1 MDQFEINKE
10 SEKYYGF
17 YRAKVVNNKD
27 PDRFGRVYIWIPDLM
42 PEISDNEG
50 IWARP
55 GNNPLG
61 GRNMEEND
69 GQHYMGSSMIP
80 KIGAWLW
87 IFFEAGNINRPYY
100 FGALDLE
107 NTEVLPENQQG
118 ENYEHKWTLIRTHRG
133 RALVYSDD
141 PNDERVEIT
150 GKKRLLDKDPSP
162 PTGDWDSVYEI
173 DGNQTVILLD
183 EVKGREKLLV
193 RTYKGDYIHVDID
206 ERKLQC
212 YFQDDILIQTDANLH
227 IKVKEN
233 IRIEAGQ
240 NIYQTAF
247 GDTHNQTTNFFHT
260 ADASTHSFSGQA
272 DHQWAGS
279 YISQF
284 TGGTYAVDSA
294 VELKEQGASIPATPA
309 QYANP
314 EQPIGNR
321 DT

>member
-1 MDQFEINKE
+1 MDQFEITKE

-27 PDRFGRVYIWIPDLM
+27 PNRYARVYIWIPDLM
-42 PEISDNEG
+42 PEISDKEG

-55 GNNPLG
+55 GNTPIG
-61 GRNMEEND
+61 GRNMEEKQD
-69 GQHYMGSSMIP
+69 QHYMGSSFIP
-80 KIGAWLW
+80 KIGAWVW
-87 IFFEAGNINRPYY
+87 VFFESGNINRPYY
-100 FGALDLE
+100 FGGLDIE

-118 ENYEHKWTLIRTHRG
+118 ENYEHKWTLLKSHMG
-133 RALVYSDD
+133 RAIVISDD

-150 GKKRLLDKDPSP
+150 GKKRKIKDP

-183 EVKGREKLLV
+183 EIEGRQKLLV
-193 RTYKGDYIHVDID
+193 RTYLGDYIHVDID

-212 YFQDDILIQTDANLH
+212 YFKDDILIQTDGNLH
-227 IKVKEN
+227 IKVAEN

-240 NIYQTAF
+240 NIYETAL
-247 GDTHNQTTNFFHT
+247 GDTHRLTTNFFHT
-260 ADASTHSFSGQA
+260 ARASTHTYSGQE

-284 TGGTYAVDSA
+284 TGGTYAVDSG
-294 VELKEQGASIPATPA
+294 VELKEQGASVTATQA
-309 QYANP
+309 QPANP
-314 EQPIGNR
+314 ETPIGNR